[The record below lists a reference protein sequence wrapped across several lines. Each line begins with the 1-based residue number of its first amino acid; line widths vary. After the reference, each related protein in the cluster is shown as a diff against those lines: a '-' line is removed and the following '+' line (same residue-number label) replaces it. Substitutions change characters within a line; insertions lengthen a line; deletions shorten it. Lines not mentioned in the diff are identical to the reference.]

1 MNLAALRTNETA
13 EKQGVWL
20 PFMGAEFLI
29 ASASAPAYK
38 AALAKHS
45 KDTSPHLLRAN
56 PAIGENIAR
65 RAMADAVLLD
75 WRGEVKDGDVNLDP
89 ANREHRLLLLSV
101 RPFAEWV
108 AEQSTALQNFQDEA
122 VKELETD
129 LKSSRQ
135 VDA

>member
-1 MNLAALRTNETA
+1 MNLSDLRTNETA
-13 EKQGVWL
+13 EKQGVWI

-56 PAIGENIAR
+56 PSIGENIAR

-75 WRGEVKDGDVNLDP
+75 WRGEVKDGELALDP
-89 ANREHRLLLLSV
+89 TNREHRMTLLSV

-122 VKELETD
+122 RRELETD
-129 LKSSRQ
+129 LKSCDP